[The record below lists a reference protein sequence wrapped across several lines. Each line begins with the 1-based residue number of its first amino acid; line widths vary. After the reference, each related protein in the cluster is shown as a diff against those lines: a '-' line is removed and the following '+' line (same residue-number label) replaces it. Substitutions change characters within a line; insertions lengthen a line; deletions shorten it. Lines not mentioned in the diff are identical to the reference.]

1 MEYEKRHPYSHIGVG
16 VFLLIVGV
24 ALLLD
29 NFDILNARPIWH
41 YWPVI
46 LIVIGLGRLMDA
58 EEVWEYRKA
67 FWLLFLGSWFLVSQ
81 LHLFGLDYH
90 NSWPI
95 LLIGIGMGM
104 IWKSAY
110 PSNCKVVKDND
121 NGN

>member
-1 MEYEKRHPYSHIGVG
+1 
-16 VFLLIVGV
+16 
-24 ALLLD
+24 
-29 NFDILNARPIWH
+29 
-41 YWPVI
+41 
-46 LIVIGLGRLMDA
+46 
-58 EEVWEYRKA
+58 
-67 FWLLFLGSWFLVSQ
+67 
-81 LHLFGLDYH
+81 LDYH